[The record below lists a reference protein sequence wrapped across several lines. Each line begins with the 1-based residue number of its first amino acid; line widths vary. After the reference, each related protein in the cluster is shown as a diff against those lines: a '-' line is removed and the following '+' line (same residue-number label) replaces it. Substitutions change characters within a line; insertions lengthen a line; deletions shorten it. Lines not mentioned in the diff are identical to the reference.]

1 MGPSFS
7 PREKAPWSAPPITVL
22 QVSAE
27 EEAAIRAAVRG
38 VDDASLTIGRRIAR
52 PEDTAA
58 LTALLAD
65 PAVSGP
71 IYDIPRPI
79 DEARIGAWIDESLA
93 LQAAGECVLMLNLT
107 PDGAVVGYSRVTVWP
122 ERSAAELAGAMA
134 ASHQGG
140 GQGGSGALRMFGWI
154 FDTLGV
160 RLMGL
165 TAALDNVRSAK
176 LIDAAGFTRMGER
189 DSVRPDG
196 TVRRSLY
203 WEMTREDWRGKWGQ

>member
-1 MGPSFS
+1 M
-7 PREKAPWSAPPITVL
+7 SAPPITVL
-22 QVSAE
+22 EVSAA

-52 PEDTAA
+52 PEDAAA

-79 DEARIGAWIDESLA
+79 DETHIGAWIDESLA
-93 LQAAGECVLMLNLT
+93 LQAAGKCVLLLNLA

-122 ERSAAELAGAMA
+122 DRSAAELAGAMA

-140 GQGGSGALRMFGWI
+140 GQGGAGALRMFGWI
-154 FDTLGV
+154 FDALGV

-165 TAALDNVRSAK
+165 TAALDNIRSAK

-189 DSVRPDG
+189 DSVRADG

-203 WEMTREDWRGKWGQ
+203 WEMTREDWRKRWGE